1 MPGTLAHGGVL
12 KILYRRKGL
21 VDLLSMTMGR
31 PKLDREAAFD
41 AIRKSPRAGW
51 YLRNVSAMKLAV
63 ALECDRG
70 TVAAMIDDLEAAGRV
85 RRRRR
90 KGRSGVL
97 VEILD
102 HG

>member
-1 MPGTLAHGGVL
+1 
-12 KILYRRKGL
+12 
-21 VDLLSMTMGR
+21 MTMGR

-41 AIRKSPRAGW
+41 AICELPRAGRH
-51 YLRNVSAMKLAV
+51 LKNVSATKLAV
-63 ALECDRG
+63 ALGCDRG
-70 TVAAMIDDLEAAGRV
+70 TVAVMLDDLEAAGRV

>member
-1 MPGTLAHGGVL
+1 
-12 KILYRRKGL
+12 
-21 VDLLSMTMGR
+21 MGR

-41 AIRKSPRAGW
+41 AIRELPRAGRH
-51 YLRNVSAMKLAV
+51 LKNVSATKLAL
-63 ALECDRG
+63 ALGCDRA
-70 TVAAMIDDLEAAGRV
+70 TVASMLDDLENAGRV